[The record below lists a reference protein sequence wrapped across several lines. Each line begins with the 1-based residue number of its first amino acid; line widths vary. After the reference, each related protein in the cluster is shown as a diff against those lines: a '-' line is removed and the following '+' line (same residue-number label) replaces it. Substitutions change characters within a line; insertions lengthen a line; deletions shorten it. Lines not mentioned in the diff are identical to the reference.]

1 MEGSSE
7 PSADGLLDFTSSLY
21 LGMRHASR
29 DLQPWASLTRG
40 MPAALAPP
48 SGAKAVAR
56 RLALLIGCE
65 RATLAPSTL
74 HLFWDLF
81 GTLAGQ
87 VGTIYLDNGVYPVGR
102 WGVERAAARG
112 ARIRPFPHHDAA
124 ALRRLVCRDG
134 PHLDPPLVVTDGYCP
149 SCGRVAPLAAY
160 RAALRDFDG
169 LLVLDD
175 TQALGILGS
184 VPDVRAPYGLG
195 GGGSLRWCAETGP
208 NVLVIASLAKGFG
221 APVAVL
227 AGSAA
232 AVRRFEQQSD
242 TRVHCS
248 PPSVAV
254 IHAAAHALALNEIR
268 GDTLRRHLALLVAR
282 LRARLA
288 EAGLATTGGLFPIQ
302 TLVSAPQCDPVQI
315 HEALRS
321 RGIMTVLRSEH
332 RTGDARLGVIVTAL
346 HRPADIDRLASE
358 LARAVAVT
366 RKVAPTRR

>member
-1 MEGSSE
+1 M
-7 PSADGLLDFTSSLY
+7 LDFTSSLY

-29 DLQPWASLTRG
+29 DLRPWDSLTRG
-40 MPAALAPP
+40 MPAALAAPP
-48 SGAKAVAR
+48 GAKAVAR

-65 RATLAPSTL
+65 RAMLAPSTL

-81 GTLAGQ
+81 GMLASQ
-87 VGTIYLDNGVYPVGR
+87 VGTIYLDDSIYPVAR

-112 ARIRPFPHHDAA
+112 ARVRSFRHHDDA
-124 ALRRLVCRDG
+124 ALRHLLRRDA
-134 PHLDPPLVVTDGYCP
+134 PHLLPPLVVTDGFCP

-184 VPDVRAPYGLG
+184 APDRGAPYGLG

-208 NVLVIASLAKGFG
+208 DVLVIASLAKGFG

-232 AVRRFEQQSD
+232 AIRRFGQASD

-254 IHAAAHALALNEIR
+254 IHAAAHALALNEGR
-268 GDTLRRHLALLVAR
+268 GDLIRRRLALLIAR
-282 LRARLA
+282 LGERLA
-288 EAGLATTGGLFPIQ
+288 DVGLATTTGLFPVR
-302 TLVSAPQCDPVQI
+302 TLAPSPQYNPVQL
-315 HEALRS
+315 HEALRT
-321 RGIMTVLRSEH
+321 RGIMTVLGSEH
-332 RTGDARLGVIVTAL
+332 RSGSVRLGFIVTVQ
-346 HRPADIDRLASE
+346 HRPVDIDRLASE
-358 LARAVAVT
+358 IVRALA
-366 RKVAPTRR
+366 APRSRSPAWR